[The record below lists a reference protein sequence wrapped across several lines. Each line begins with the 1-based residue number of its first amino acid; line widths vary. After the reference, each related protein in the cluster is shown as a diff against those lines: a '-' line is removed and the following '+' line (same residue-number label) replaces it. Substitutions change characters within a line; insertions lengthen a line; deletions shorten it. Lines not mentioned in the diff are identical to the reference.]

1 MRITRFTGQT
11 PRTVQLKLPLYIVTL
26 LGAWLMNSCTPIGPQ
41 DKWDPLQEQT
51 TTTEQPASTGI
62 SRSDERMSPAMADL
76 IRRADAAIEQQQW
89 PVATGILERALRI
102 NPKQAEAWTRMAVVN
117 LGQQNPQQALQMA
130 KKSNRYAR
138 GDDALKAY
146 NWLLMSRAYESLGK
160 TAQAEQAL
168 ATSRSLQ
175 VR

>member
-1 MRITRFTGQT
+1 
-11 PRTVQLKLPLYIVTL
+11 VTL
-26 LGAWLMNSCTPIGPQ
+26 LSVWLINSCTPLGPQ
-41 DKWDPLQEQT
+41 DKWDPLQQQ
-51 TTTEQPASTGI
+51 TTTEQPASSGTGI
-62 SRSDERMSPAMADL
+62 SRSDQGMSPAMADL

-89 PVATGILERALRI
+89 PVATGLLERALRI

-138 GDDALKAY
+138 DDDALKAY

-160 TAQAEQAL
+160 AALAEQAL

-175 VR
+175 AR